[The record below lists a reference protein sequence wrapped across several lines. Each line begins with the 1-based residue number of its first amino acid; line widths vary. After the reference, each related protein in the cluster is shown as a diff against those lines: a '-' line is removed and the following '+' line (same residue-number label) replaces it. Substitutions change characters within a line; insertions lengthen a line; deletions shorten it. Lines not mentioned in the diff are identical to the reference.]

1 MEWHHDL
8 IDRLFKFLL
17 RTACGLSEAEARG
30 YSVHSFR
37 IYLACA
43 LYAAGCPNDRIQA
56 ILRWKSEDAL
66 LIYARLNDAERSSWV
81 AKAQAATVD
90 SKVAAYLPTVDG
102 AAAAASLLEAGNATE
117 PELGG
122 DDA

>member
-1 MEWHHDL
+1 
-8 IDRLFKFLL
+8 
-17 RTACGLSEAEARG
+17 
-30 YSVHSFR
+30 
-37 IYLACA
+37 
-43 LYAAGCPNDRIQA
+43 
-56 ILRWKSEDAL
+56 
-66 LIYARLNDAERSSWV
+66 
-81 AKAQAATVD
+81 VD

>member
-66 LIYARLNDAERSSWV
+66 LIYAVRAAERCRALLV
-81 AKAQAATVD
+81 GRQ
-90 SKVAAYLPTVDG
+90 G
-102 AAAAASLLEAGNATE
+102 A
-117 PELGG
+117 GG
-122 DDA
+122 HSGLQGGCISPHRRRGGSCSFPSRGWQRHRA